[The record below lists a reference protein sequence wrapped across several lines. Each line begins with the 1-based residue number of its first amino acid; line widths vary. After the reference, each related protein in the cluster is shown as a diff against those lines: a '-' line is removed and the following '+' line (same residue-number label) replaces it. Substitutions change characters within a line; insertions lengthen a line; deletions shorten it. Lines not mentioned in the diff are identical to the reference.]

1 MKKFISVGIAL
12 SLSVCFSPA
21 SFAETWTHSLG
32 NCITQA
38 NRSTIVESDK
48 LRNMITVK
56 DDLYKGA
63 SFTCLLDLRSDKAIT
78 KVQIDFDTDSAIAVR
93 DKPVDHPDI
102 PSHLP
107 HCELTLN
114 YSPGGRIDYFKLIPT
129 RTTLLYGDYRHL
141 TLENPR
147 VQHAGTG
154 HLRAGY
160 LNCSTTW
167 FGNETR
173 FYGLRISYE
182 D

>member
-1 MKKFISVGIAL
+1 VKNIIPFGIAL
-12 SLSVCFSPA
+12 FLSICFTPA

-38 NRSTIVESDK
+38 NRSTIVEADK

-78 KVQIDFDTDSAIAVR
+78 KVQVDFDADSAIAVR

-102 PSHLP
+102 PSHVP
-107 HCELTLN
+107 HCELWLE
-114 YSPGGRIDYFKLIPT
+114 YEPGGNNRFELIPT
-129 RTTLLYGDYRHL
+129 RTSMLSGDYKHL
-141 TLENPR
+141 TLENPE

-154 HLRAGY
+154 RLQTGY

-173 FYGLRISYE
+173 FYGLRITYE